1 MWKLLEIFAKVPI
14 GANQALMLKN
24 CKDELS
30 ALREAIKITEAEN
43 QVLKIRII
51 GLEKKLA
58 QILINHDR
66 PLQAIMD

>member
-14 GANQALMLKN
+14 GANQALILKN

-30 ALREAIKITEAEN
+30 SLREAIKITETEN
-43 QVLKIRII
+43 QVLKIKVI

-58 QILINHDR
+58 QKPISHGR